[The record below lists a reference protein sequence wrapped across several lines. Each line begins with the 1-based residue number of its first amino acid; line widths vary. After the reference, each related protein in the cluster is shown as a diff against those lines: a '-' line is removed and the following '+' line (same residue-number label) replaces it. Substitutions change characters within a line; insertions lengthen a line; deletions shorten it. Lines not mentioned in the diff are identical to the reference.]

1 MQQEGLPFVLLKY
14 LLKTFPLCFSR
25 SNSARGPFIPKL
37 LLLSR
42 FRRVRLCDPTDG
54 SPPGSSVPGVLQA
67 RALEWAAIAFSNAC
81 KWKVKSESEVTR
93 LCRTLSDHMDGN
105 LPGSSIHGILQARV
119 LEWVPLPSPYTEA
132 VDVKIESLGLVRSAQ
147 TLSGVQLIVWI
158 LINQNI

>member
-1 MQQEGLPFVLLKY
+1 MQ
-14 LLKTFPLCFSR
+14 
-25 SNSARGPFIPKL
+25 
-37 LLLSR
+37 
-42 FRRVRLCDPTDG
+42 
-54 SPPGSSVPGVLQA
+54 
-67 RALEWAAIAFSNAC
+67 
-81 KWKVKSESEVTR
+81 VKSESEVTR